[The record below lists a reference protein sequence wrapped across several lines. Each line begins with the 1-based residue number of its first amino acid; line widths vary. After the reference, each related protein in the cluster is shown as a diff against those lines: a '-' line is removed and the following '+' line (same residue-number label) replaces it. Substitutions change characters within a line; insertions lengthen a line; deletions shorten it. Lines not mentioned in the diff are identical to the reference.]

1 MGTRQLQGGM
11 GGPTPFLSL
20 LLVGPFLPQQ
30 TCVCG
35 GRAPNRKFLGVREM
49 ALDVVVGCDTM
60 GPYAGHTLHCDQRTV
75 AASSGHPVLMARSQP
90 DLRDLGSLCD
100 DRDVWRAHVGR
111 RRSRRQEVTGA
122 DLTGV
127 TDAHR
132 RPSCV
137 PGRGLAQ
144 QFFFFPGGSSSGR
157 ETTNRKVGL

>member
-1 MGTRQLQGGM
+1 MGTRQLGGSY
-11 GGPTPFLSL
+11 PVLSL
-20 LLVGPFLPQQ
+20 LLVGPFFPQQ

-49 ALDVVVGCDTM
+49 ALDAVASCDTM
-60 GPYAGHTLHCDQRTV
+60 GPHAGQTLHCEQRTV

-144 QFFFFPGGSSSGR
+144 QFFFFPGGLPLGGR
-157 ETTNRKVGL
+157 PLTER